1 MEFVAGM
8 FFQVM
13 ELTGFTICA
22 WRLCG
27 QFRKQ
32 FRRNSGNG
40 FLHGSDMHFY
50 PL

>member
-22 WRLCG
+22 WAVVRAIPETVPAE
-27 QFRKQ
+27 Q
-32 FRRNSGNG
+32 
-40 FLHGSDMHFY
+40 
-50 PL
+50 